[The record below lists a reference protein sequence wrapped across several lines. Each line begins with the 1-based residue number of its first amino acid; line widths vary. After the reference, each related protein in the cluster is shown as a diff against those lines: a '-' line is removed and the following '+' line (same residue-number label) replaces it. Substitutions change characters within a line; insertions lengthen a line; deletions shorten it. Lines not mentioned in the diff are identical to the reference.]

1 MGRSFPIG
9 VPRKANPR
17 LQPQNGMQLP
27 QRRPSGKCIPE
38 SVSRMGR
45 SFRMSPHAESLSR
58 NEPSERDTLS
68 ETRPIGKL
76 HPALSRNSGTQFPA
90 NAETESA
97 SRYRCLEWD
106 ALSQWMLMRKPCPGI
121 RLQSGMQFPVEPR
134 LGNGVPLA
142 QRRAARMLVRTARL
156 ARYVETSN
164 PLRNTKR
171 RYRHWRERS
180 YCRPSWALCR

>member
-1 MGRSFPIG
+1 MEFTFQPAFCLQSLPRKAYKAGHSAGMGRSFPIG
-9 VPRKANPR
+9 VPRKAHPR

-76 HPALSRNSGTQFPA
+76 YPGLSGDSGTQFPA
-90 NAETESA
+90 DAETESP
-97 SRYRCLEWD
+97 SRYRWGL
-106 ALSQWMLMRKPCPGI
+106 
-121 RLQSGMQFPVEPR
+121 
-134 LGNGVPLA
+134 
-142 QRRAARMLVRTARL
+142 RTISWTAK
-156 ARYVETSN
+156 S
-164 PLRNTKR
+164 
-171 RYRHWRERS
+171 
-180 YCRPSWALCR
+180 RPSPATTGSRPASRHRAHRLPARS